1 MNFRNKK
8 IIDMPLEKMNAMV
21 DSFSKVSDSK
31 VLSDSEEKE
40 LKTQILSFGRCL
52 TKCGNGHL
60 VPPELK
66 DTMNIIE
73 KCDYDITKLPVDL
86 KTSLDRTYEDLKYCI
101 TKHDGDFKN
110 TQAKLYCSIYDFFS
124 NAKNISFLSKIRKD
138 PVMKNASISKEDF
151 NEETGITIDSIES
164 WLADNTDEKS
174 FEGIGSMIVGVKAA
188 FTALS
193 TTITRSLISIHAL
206 ITILIILIIIAV
218 ILMITLLVINMQ
230 YKSELA
236 DILKLLVQDKL
247 EGKDKEEY
255 KYIAAKNM
263 VDHTNPLS
271 KSLFYKPVAA
281 SLNAYSKITTKGED
295 WLNKTLTAIKKSKS
309 KEDIDQSNEAIPIIG
324 TIAAA
329 ISGLTVP
336 FWIIFSLICI
346 FMFIKPA
353 VYFIYRLRLKG
364 HQFFKEEAD
373 MLAVNIEELKDKK
386 DNCTSEAEK
395 QRLQKIIDKQEKIYT
410 NLSSMAEWFYKAQQE
425 AAVDARDDI
434 RDCDSIDYD
443 KIADENG
450 QDEENPEQYDPSID
464 PVTQSDTGPQKP
476 IVIF

>member
-21 DSFSKVSDSK
+21 DSFSKVSESK

-40 LKTQILSFGRCL
+40 LKTQVLSFGRCL

-66 DTMNIIE
+66 ETMKTIE

-86 KTSLDRTYEDLKYCI
+86 KTSLDRTYEDLKFCI
-101 TKHDGDFKN
+101 SNHTGDFKN
-110 TQAKLYCSIYDFFS
+110 TQASLYCSIYEFFS
-124 NAKNISFLSKIRKD
+124 NAKNINFLSKIRKD
-138 PVMKNASISKEDF
+138 PAIKNASNSKENYIND
-151 NEETGITIDSIES
+151 EGITIDSIEM
-164 WLADNTDEKS
+164 WLADNTDVKS
-174 FEGIGSMIVGVKAA
+174 FEGIGSMIAGVKSA

-193 TTITRSLISIHAL
+193 TNVSRSLLSIHSL

-218 ILMITLLVINMQ
+218 VLMITLLIINMQ
-230 YKSELA
+230 YKAELA
-236 DILKLLVQDKL
+236 DVLKLLVQDKL
-247 EGKDKEEY
+247 EGKDKEDY
-255 KYIAAKNM
+255 KYLAAKNM

-271 KSLFYKPVAA
+271 KSLFYKPVSA
-281 SLNAYSKITTKGED
+281 SLNAYSKITTKGEE

-309 KEDIDQSNEAIPIIG
+309 KEDLDQSGEAIPVIG
-324 TIAAA
+324 AIATF
-329 ISGLTVP
+329 IGSFTVP

-346 FMFIKPA
+346 FIFIKPA

-364 HQFFKEEAD
+364 YQFFKEEAD

-386 DNCTSEAEK
+386 DNTTSETEK
-395 QRLQKIIDKQEKIYT
+395 QRLQKIIDKQERIYT
-410 NLSSMAEWFYKAQQE
+410 NLSSIAEWFYKAQQD

-450 QDEENPEQYDPSID
+450 IDEEKPDQYDNSID
-464 PVTQSDTGPQKP
+464 PVVQSPTGPQKP